1 MFRCCSI
8 SLVISFFMVSVAC
21 GGEEVCLDS
30 KSCQSESIFGSDGP
44 QVRPGQAV
52 MFTIQ
57 LPNKTDQAPSA
68 SAAFAKVFAWGKEV
82 MTAVQPVGEECP
94 GKCFGPCP
102 LTMTEAVVADAGSA
116 LCQPSSDVRCNQ
128 EKCPTTVEC
137 DKNRCSAA
145 KVAANS
151 GRLIMRCPLPEPVVA
166 PYHPPVM
173 PFELVR
179 EKQLPRLPVCP
190 VTDLSP
196 TLIPPPLP
204 HPHPDVLELVA
215 ENARLEALLEAREEV
230 KQVEQRYQETLTQV
244 RLQNAHLVAQQEI
257 ASEREELVGALI
269 QAASENAVLEAKL
282 EESVGRRE
290 HLERYAELA
299 VESAHLEAQLEL
311 SVEREMM
318 REELLEGV
326 LSTAIEN
333 ARLET
338 VVELTQNELDDE
350 TVGSPTSHGKIA
362 LQETIETMA
371 VELERE
377 KSENQSLRARL
388 AELERRLQELAN
400 HGKSQRV
407 IR

>member
-8 SLVISFFMVSVAC
+8 SLVISFFMVPVAC
-21 GGEEVCLDS
+21 GGEEICLDS
-30 KSCQSESIFGSDGP
+30 KSCRSESILGSDGP
-44 QVRPGQAV
+44 QVRSGQAV
-52 MFTIQ
+52 MFTFQ
-57 LPNKTDQAPSA
+57 LPNKTDQTPSA
-68 SAAFAKVFAWGKEV
+68 SPAFAKVFAWGKEV
-82 MTAVQPVGEECP
+82 MTAAQSVGEECP

-102 LTMTEAVVADAGSA
+102 LTKTEAVVADAGSA
-116 LCQPSSDVRCNQ
+116 SCRPSSDVTCNQ
-128 EKCPTTVEC
+128 EKCPTTVGC
-137 DKNRCSAA
+137 DKKPCSAA
-145 KVAANS
+145 KVVANS
-151 GRLIMRCPLPEPVVA
+151 GRLIMRCPQPEPVVA
-166 PYHPPVM
+166 PYDPPVM

-179 EKQLPRLPVCP
+179 EKQLPRVPVCP
-190 VTDLSP
+190 VTDLSHA
-196 TLIPPPLP
+196 LIPPTLP

-215 ENARLEALLEAREEV
+215 QNARLEALVEAREEV
-230 KQVEQRYQETLTQV
+230 KQIEQRYQEALTQV
-244 RLQNAHLVAQQEI
+244 RLQNAHLLAQQEI

-282 EESVGRRE
+282 EESVGHRE
-290 HLERYAELA
+290 HLERYTELA

-326 LSTAIEN
+326 LTPAIEN

-350 TVGSPTSHGKIA
+350 TVGSPAGHGKIA

-377 KSENQSLRARL
+377 KSQNQLLRVRL

-400 HGKSQRV
+400 HGKIQRV